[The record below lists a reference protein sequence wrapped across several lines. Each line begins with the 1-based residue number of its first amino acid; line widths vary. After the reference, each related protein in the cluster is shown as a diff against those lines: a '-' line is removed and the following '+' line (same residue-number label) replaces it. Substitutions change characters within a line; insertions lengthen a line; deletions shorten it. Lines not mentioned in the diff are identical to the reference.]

1 MDWFGDSIPN
11 ARLTVINH
19 GLVRGGYLHS
29 TKSMSSK
36 FCVSY
41 SALMSGD
48 ETSST
53 TSAKPSRNVNFPPT
67 TTLEEV
73 FSLGDENAD
82 IKKGKAPA
90 TAITINTTND
100 TGSRRGSRFFQR
112 PRSLSIWSDIS
123 RSSMRLDERYVIS
136 YVFMLNIGSELLF
149 E

>member
-1 MDWFGDSIPN
+1 MVSFGGISN
-11 ARLTVINH
+11 ARLIVINH
-19 GLVRGGYLHS
+19 GLVWGGYLHS

-73 FSLGDENAD
+73 FSLGDENAE
-82 IKKGKAPA
+82 IKKGKPP

-123 RSSMRLDERYVIS
+123 RSSMRLDERYVICMAAQP
-136 YVFMLNIGSELLF
+136 FQ
-149 E
+149 